1 VPVPS
6 SPIPSATAVQY
17 TSKCDRTARDAEFQ
31 GHLWRRADRHFICRV
46 ELVARLLECLSEFE
60 RWLGSPLL
68 QMDFGVRSSKMKSG
82 AV

>member
-17 TSKCDRTARDAEFQ
+17 T
-31 GHLWRRADRHFICRV
+31 
-46 ELVARLLECLSEFE
+46 VARLLECLSEFE